1 MWRAM
6 NRRQLLQL
14 ALMMVWVSGAVRGA
28 AQPRTYAD
36 ANFRLE
42 LPDGY
47 LDPIEHAEGMSV
59 SRGFRKPYA
68 GTPLSTVILVTVHD
82 YGAAFA
88 KRVAGERAAVTRE
101 TLGDIVAGVEK
112 NRKGFRRGEPRPVTI
127 AGYSGLK
134 VEWSGNAQ
142 DIAFDG
148 VIYCVLAGSR
158 AYAVQIQDPAGRG
171 AGRMAEA
178 VRTVERM
185 RINR

>member
-1 MWRAM
+1 M
-6 NRRQLLQL
+6 NRRRLLQSI
-14 ALMMVWVSGAVRGA
+14 MMMTWAPGVARSAVP
-28 AQPRTYAD
+28 PRTYSD

-42 LPDGY
+42 VPEGY

-68 GTPLSTVILVTVHD
+68 GTPLSTVILITVHD
-82 YGAAFA
+82 YGASFA

-101 TLGDIVAGVEK
+101 TLGDVVAGVEK
-112 NRKGFRRGEPRPVTI
+112 NRIGFRRGEPRPVTI

-134 VEWSGNAQ
+134 IGWSGSAQ
-142 DIAFDG
+142 DIAFEG

-158 AYAVQIQDPAGRG
+158 AYVVQIQDPAGRG
-171 AGRMAEA
+171 AGRLAEA
-178 VRTVERM
+178 VRAVERM

>member
-1 MWRAM
+1 M
-6 NRRQLLQL
+6 NRRCLLRSVLL
-14 ALMMVWVSGAVRGA
+14 AAWLPGVVRA
-28 AQPRTYAD
+28 AAGPRVYGD

-47 LDPIEHAEGMSV
+47 LDPVEHATGTSV

-68 GTPLSTVILVTVHD
+68 GTSLSTVILITVHD
-82 YGAAFA
+82 YGASFGR
-88 KRVAGERAAVTRE
+88 RVAGERDALTRA

-112 NRKGFRRGEPRPVTI
+112 NRGGFRRGEPRPVTI

-134 VEWSGNAQ
+134 VEWSGSAQ
-142 DIAFDG
+142 DIAFEG

-171 AGRMAEA
+171 PGRLTEA
-178 VRTVERM
+178 VRVVERM